1 MGDVA
6 QNVLGSVGGGIIG
19 SLLGG
24 GGESV
29 GLSGPASIVPDV
41 RLNALIVQAAPAD
54 LALIEQLLPI
64 IDRDSSPEDVQ
75 TGGKPKLIP
84 VIYMPAEEMA
94 NIVRSVYA
102 DRIAGA
108 ESRGGQRPPS
118 PEDFIRALRGGRDGG
133 RGGQTA
139 GEVQKMAIGVDSR
152 SNSLIVAAPES
163 LFKEVEELVAQLDD
177 ETIVTDED
185 VQVINIKKANPQM
198 LQKTLSSMLGSSA
211 RVGTTSSNSSS
222 SSRGPSG
229 MPTPGG
235 SPMGG
240 SAEDIQRRMEFFRSL
255 RDRMG
260 GGEGGNPGGF
270 GPPGGGFGG
279 FPGGGPPMGGF
290 GGFPG
295 RDGGGNSSRG
305 GGDSSRGS
313 RGGPAAAEARST
325 TAGREKSTS
334 PNHVSRTRHSLTS
347 IASSRETSPRKANAI
362 AGCDGRPKGRTPCG
376 VTVAWH
382 RFLFLDRP
390 VLNSTAVRL

>member
-1 MGDVA
+1 MEQSQTSGEPTIFWLKFAKADVAAEILKQILGGTSSGDGGLVGDVA

-64 IDRDSSPEDVQ
+64 IDRDCSPEDVQ

-211 RVGTTSSNSSS
+211 RVGTTSSGSSS
-222 SSRGPSG
+222 SSRGSSG
-229 MPTPGG
+229 MPSSWWLADGWL
-235 SPMGG
+235 
-240 SAEDIQRRMEFFRSL
+240 RRRHPATDGVL
-255 RDRMG
+255 
-260 GGEGGNPGGF
+260 PQ
-270 GPPGGGFGG
+270 PP
-279 FPGGGPPMGGF
+279 
-290 GGFPG
+290 
-295 RDGGGNSSRG
+295 
-305 GGDSSRGS
+305 
-313 RGGPAAAEARST
+313 
-325 TAGREKSTS
+325 
-334 PNHVSRTRHSLTS
+334 
-347 IASSRETSPRKANAI
+347 
-362 AGCDGRPKGRTPCG
+362 
-376 VTVAWH
+376 
-382 RFLFLDRP
+382 
-390 VLNSTAVRL
+390 